1 MRFHALVGS
10 VGAVAGRSTA
20 QACLSRRA
28 VTPGYG
34 DAALGT
40 EGRAGLLWDFFFFC
54 AAEKSFRNEET
65 KTRNLGTSS
74 GASHDDKTS
83 LEGKISAQ
91 VWTKKGADGGNWR
104 AVRLLLCPME
114 NAKIQS

>member
-54 AAEKSFRNEET
+54 VAEKSFQNEET

-74 GASHDDKTS
+74 GASHDDK
-83 LEGKISAQ
+83 LVWKGKSQ
-91 VWTKKGADGGNWR
+91 PKSGQRKEQMGATGG
-104 AVRLLLCPME
+104 L
-114 NAKIQS
+114 

>member
-40 EGRAGLLWDFFFFC
+40 EGRAGLLWDFFFFFVLQ
-54 AAEKSFRNEET
+54 KSLFET
-65 KTRNLGTSS
+65 KRQKPEIWERARVPAMMTKLVWKGKSQPKS
-74 GASHDDKTS
+74 GQRK
-83 LEGKISAQ
+83 EQ
-91 VWTKKGADGGNWR
+91 MGATGG
-104 AVRLLLCPME
+104 L
-114 NAKIQS
+114 